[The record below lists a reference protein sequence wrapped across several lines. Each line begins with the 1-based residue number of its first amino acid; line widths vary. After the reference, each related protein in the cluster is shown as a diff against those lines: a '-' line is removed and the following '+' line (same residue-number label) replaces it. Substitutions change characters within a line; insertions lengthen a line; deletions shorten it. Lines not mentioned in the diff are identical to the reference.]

1 MADCAAIGLVS
12 VTDADADSVDVA
24 ATASGLVMLTAALLD
39 MVTLCEDAMG

>member
-24 ATASGLVMLTAALLD
+24 VTASGLVMLTAALLD
-39 MVTLCEDAMG
+39 VVTFCADAIG